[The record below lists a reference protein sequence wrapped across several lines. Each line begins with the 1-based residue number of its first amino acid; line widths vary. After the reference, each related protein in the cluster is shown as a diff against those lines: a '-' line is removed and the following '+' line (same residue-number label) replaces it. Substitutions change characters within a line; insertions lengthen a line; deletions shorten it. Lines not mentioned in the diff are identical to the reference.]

1 MTSTLPSNLCLEYRA
16 VGFSPY
22 LLSDLSFS
30 FPLKT
35 IRIADFLANDPR
47 WTRSCF
53 KDEGG
58 KGRSPVNHSSISAQ
72 CGGHAC
78 AGAADS
84 RLHSSRARNNHLRPH
99 SRAAASYTSRRF
111 VPAQPEGHG
120 WEAVQEMFLASRP
133 RFVALAYSILR
144 NKEDA
149 EDAVQDAF
157 LSAYLHLRAF
167 EGRSAFT
174 TWFTRIVL
182 NAALMIRRKRKHPWI
197 DSQRESS
204 TSTDETPW
212 TERIPAAQPD
222 PEMMYAEEET
232 LQLIDVLL
240 GRMSPLLR
248 QAFTMTYHQEMSN
261 EEAGALLGVTTGTFK
276 SRLFRARRHLLNQAS
291 RLLLAP
297 IRRAMDSTYPSGESA
312 FQALAPRFAE
322 SLPPEIAFL

>member
-1 MTSTLPSNLCLEYRA
+1 
-16 VGFSPY
+16 
-22 LLSDLSFS
+22 
-30 FPLKT
+30 
-35 IRIADFLANDPR
+35 
-47 WTRSCF
+47 
-53 KDEGG
+53 
-58 KGRSPVNHSSISAQ
+58 VNHSSISAQ
-72 CGGHAC
+72 GGAQAC

-84 RLHSSRARNNHLRPH
+84 RLHSSRARNHHLRPH

-111 VPAQPEGHG
+111 VAAQPEGHE

-149 EDAVQDAF
+149 EDAVQDAL

-167 EGRSAFT
+167 EGRSAFR

-182 NAALMIRRKRKHPWI
+182 NAALMIRRKRKSLWN

-204 TSTDETPW
+204 ATDGTPW

-222 PEMMYAEEET
+222 PEMVYAEEET

-248 QAFTMTYHQEMSN
+248 QAFTMTYYQEMSHQ
-261 EEAGALLGVTTGTFK
+261 EAGALLGVTTGTFK
-276 SRLFRARRHLLNQAS
+276 SRIFRARRHLMNHAARS
-291 RLLLAP
+291 LLVP
-297 IRRAMDSTYPSGESA
+297 IRRGMDSPYPSRESA
-312 FQALAPRFAE
+312 FQALAPRCAE
-322 SLPPEIAFL
+322 SLSPEIAFS

>member
-1 MTSTLPSNLCLEYRA
+1 M
-16 VGFSPY
+16 
-22 LLSDLSFS
+22 
-30 FPLKT
+30 
-35 IRIADFLANDPR
+35 
-47 WTRSCF
+47 
-53 KDEGG
+53 
-58 KGRSPVNHSSISAQ
+58 NHSSISAQ

-99 SRAAASYTSRRF
+99 SRAAASHTSRRF
-111 VPAQPEGHG
+111 VPSQPGGHE
-120 WEAVQEMFLASRP
+120 WEAVHEMFLASRP

-182 NAALMIRRKRKHPWI
+182 NAALMIRRKRKSLWT

-204 TSTDETPW
+204 TTDDTPW

-248 QAFTMTYHQEMSN
+248 QAFTMTYYQEMSN

-276 SRLFRARRHLLNQAS
+276 SRLLRARRHLMNQAS

-297 IRRAMDSTYPSGESA
+297 IRQRMDSPYPSRKSG
-312 FQALAPRFAE
+312 FQTLAPRSAE
-322 SLPPEIAFL
+322 SLSPEIAFS